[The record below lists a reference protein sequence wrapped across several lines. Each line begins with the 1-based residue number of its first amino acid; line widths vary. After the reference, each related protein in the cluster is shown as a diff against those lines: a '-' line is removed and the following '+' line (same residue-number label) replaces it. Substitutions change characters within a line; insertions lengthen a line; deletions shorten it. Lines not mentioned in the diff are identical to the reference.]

1 MVQLIDDDML
11 GQMAKVIADSFS
23 EYPLIRAVIG
33 EVHNLE
39 EVMYQTS
46 LLNLTEFIKHG
57 DAHLLDGTP
66 QGIVLGYHSKS
77 VRPITRTVQT
87 IRLFLLLR
95 RLLSKEDFRTM
106 WDNLKLYDKVM
117 DLKWP
122 YRHIKG
128 DFYYVK
134 VVAIDPAIRGSGA
147 FRKLMSPVLDGCDD
161 RGLPIVLESHDE
173 RVAAIY
179 SHYGFETVEVIEQD
193 GLNVRQHCMIRR
205 PPQDSAV

>member
-1 MVQLIDDDML
+1 MVQLLDDGTL
-11 GQMAKVIADSFS
+11 EQMAKVIAESFS
-23 EYPLIRAVIG
+23 DYPLIRAVIG
-33 EVHNLE
+33 DVHNLD
-39 EVMYQTS
+39 EVMYETS
-46 LLNLTEFIKHG
+46 LLNLREFIKHG
-57 DAHLLDGTP
+57 DAHLLAGTP
-66 QGIVLGYHSKS
+66 QGIVLGYHSKA

-87 IRLFLLLR
+87 IRLLLLLR

-106 WDNLKLYDKVM
+106 WKNLKTYDKVM

-122 YRHIKG
+122 YRHIEG